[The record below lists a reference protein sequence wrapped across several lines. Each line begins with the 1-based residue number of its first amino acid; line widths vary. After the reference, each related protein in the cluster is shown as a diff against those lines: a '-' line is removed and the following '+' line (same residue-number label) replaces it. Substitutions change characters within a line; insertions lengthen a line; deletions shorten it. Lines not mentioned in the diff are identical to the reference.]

1 MLGLRAGPAEGVS
14 KVGLQSYRV
23 HASVANAFRR
33 RLLPCK
39 PAVVPGMCP
48 HVVGKAE
55 TYPQT
60 RFPIFSEA
68 LLMGSWCLLVF
79 GILQCIQGTVA

>member
-48 HVVGKAE
+48 QVVGKAE
-55 TYPQT
+55 TYPQK
-60 RFPIFSEA
+60 RFPIWVDA
-68 LLMGSWCLLVF
+68 DHRHGRP
-79 GILQCIQGTVA
+79 